1 MRIFGILG
9 TERAASSAERS
20 SDAGVTMVGAVSA
33 MGAEW
38 RRLVT
43 TRAVMATA
51 IRAPIAAARNISDRP
66 SITAPQL
73 PLNMVTLPG
82 W

>member
-1 MRIFGILG
+1 
-9 TERAASSAERS
+9 
-20 SDAGVTMVGAVSA
+20 

-43 TRAVMATA
+43 RRAVMATA
-51 IRAPIAAARNISDRP
+51 IRATIAAARKISDRP

-82 W
+82 